1 MVFKNSK
8 NPTDTTK
15 MGETLN
21 ERGEKKFEKKEKK
34 KKKKKGEN
42 PDTNFDARCGSTRG
56 RLSNH
61 DDDDDDIGRGRGDD
75 AGLGGRRR
83 GGGGFRRGVRTLSE
97 GQKSRSRAERESVA
111 GWDGQNCLRERL
123 EQSETAG
130 TERGHLKETFS
141 TAGTRRGAA
150 NG

>member
-21 ERGEKKFEKKEKK
+21 ESGEKIRKKE
-34 KKKKKGEN
+34 KKKKGEN
-42 PDTNFDARCGSTRG
+42 PDTNFDTRCGSTRG

-61 DDDDDDIGRGRGDD
+61 DDDDDDDIGRGRGDD

-130 TERGHLKETFS
+130 TERGHLEETFS